1 MGDFI
6 PLTIPARLLAGRVMI
21 VLLLQ
26 ITLFIDPVSA
36 QDQTDVV
43 RGRWLMLHGPSN
55 TLYGHIAGQAVDMLE
70 KRSAEVSE
78 IRTVEKWKER
88 QLLIEK
94 VLMEITGPF
103 PEKTPLNA
111 KTVKTIDKGSYRIE
125 HVIYESQ
132 PGFYVTS
139 SLFIP
144 RGTKKNRNTPAIIYC
159 SGHSEEGYRSPVYL
173 HVILNLVSKGF
184 IVFAFD
190 PVGQG
195 ERLEYFDPETGKS
208 RAGGPTREH
217 SYPGA
222 QTLISGRSQALY
234 MIWDGIRAVDYLY
247 ERKEVDPERIGITG
261 RSGGGTQSAYIS
273 AFDNRI
279 LAAAPENYITN
290 YTRLLQSIGPQD
302 AEQNLSNLIAKG
314 LDHPDFLIVRAPKPA
329 LMITTSEDM
338 FSIQG
343 AMETEKEVS
352 EIYRALGHPGNFR
365 RTEDDAGHAS
375 TKKNREAMYAFFSKH
390 LNHPCDTS
398 DIVTTLPDPD
408 EMKVTPSG
416 QVSTSLASKTVFLL
430 NRELAVKEQVR
441 ADSLRKDHQAYT
453 KEAVSAARILS
464 GYREPDRP
472 EDPVLAG
479 RIIREGYTVERFF
492 VNGEGSYVIPYLL
505 FRPGNARNKYMIYLH
520 PGGKSVESDP
530 GGEIEKL
537 VKNGYVV
544 LAPDLPGTGEIKS
557 DVLKGDAYFDGI
569 SHNIWYASM
578 LTGRSITGI
587 LAGDV
592 ARLAELI
599 RTADSNADIGGFAR
613 GELSAIL
620 LHAAAFTKSF
630 ESVTLIEPLSSY
642 TSVVMNRY
650 YDHKYIPSSVPGA
663 LKAYDLPDLAAS
675 LAPAWLTI
683 TGIKDATGHD
693 SGREEISRVE
703 NIILKTYS
711 QKGVPERLRIIS
723 DGIPGEEIYRDPGRQ
738 LKQIIINELNRKE
751 DESD

>member
-1 MGDFI
+1 M
-6 PLTIPARLLAGRVMI
+6 AGRVI
-21 VLLLQ
+21 LILLLQ
-26 ITLFIDPVSA
+26 IALFIDPVSG

-43 RGRWLMLHGPSN
+43 RGKWLMFHGPAN
-55 TLYGHIAGQAVDMLE
+55 TLYGHIAGQAAALLE

-78 IRTVEKWKER
+78 IRTVEEWKER
-88 QLLIEK
+88 QQFIEK
-94 VLMEITGPF
+94 VLTDITGPF
-103 PEKTPLNA
+103 PEKKPLNS
-111 KTVKTIDKGSYRIE
+111 KTVKVIDKTSYRIE

-159 SGHSEEGYRSPVYL
+159 SGHSAEGYRSPVYL
-173 HVILNLVSKGF
+173 QVILNLVSKGF

-208 RAGGPTREH
+208 KVGGPTREH

-222 QTLISGRSQALY
+222 QALISGRSQALY
-234 MIWDGIRAVDYLY
+234 MIWDGIRAVDYLL
-247 ERKEVDPERIGITG
+247 ERKEVDPARIGITG
-261 RSGGGTQSAYIS
+261 RSGGGTQSAYI
-273 AFDNRI
+273 AAYDRRI

-314 LDHPDFLIVRAPKPA
+314 LDHPDFLMVRAPKPA

-343 AMETEKEVS
+343 AVETEKEVS
-352 EIYRALGHPGNFR
+352 EIYRAMGHSANFR

-375 TKKNREAMYAFFSKH
+375 TRKNREAMYAFFRKH
-390 LNHPCDTS
+390 LNNPGDTS
-398 DIVTTLPDPD
+398 DIETTLPDPD
-408 EMKVTPSG
+408 EMKVTTTG
-416 QVSTSLASKTVFLL
+416 QISTSLESKTVFLL
-430 NRELAVKEQVR
+430 NRDLSVKEQMR
-441 ADSLRKDHQAYT
+441 TDSLRKNYQEFT
-453 KEAVSAARILS
+453 PEAVSAARILS
-464 GYREPDRP
+464 GYREPARP
-472 EDPVLAG
+472 ENPVLTG
-479 RIIREGYTVERFF
+479 RIIREGYTVEKFF
-492 VNGEGSYVIPYLL
+492 VKGEGNYVIPYLL
-505 FRPGNARNKYMIYLH
+505 FRPDNAPGKYMIYLH
-520 PGGKSVESDP
+520 PEGKSVESHP
-530 GGEIEKL
+530 GGEIEKF

-544 LAPDLPGTGEIKS
+544 LAPDLPGSGEAKT

-592 ARLAELI
+592 TRLVNII
-599 RTADSNADIGGFAR
+599 RTEDSNAGIGGFAR
-613 GELSAIL
+613 GELSAVL

-630 ESVTLIEPLSSY
+630 ESVTLVEPLSSY
-642 TSVVMNRY
+642 TSIVMNRY
-650 YDHKYIPSSVPGA
+650 YDQKYIPSAVPGA

-683 TGIKDATGHD
+683 VGMKNAAGQDAGK
-693 SGREEISRVE
+693 EEISGIESIVR
-703 NIILKTYS
+703 KAYS
-711 QKGVPERLRIIS
+711 QKGMPERLRIIA
-723 DGIPGEEIYRDPGRQ
+723 DGTSGAEIYRDPF
-738 LKQIIINELNRKE
+738 LATKIE
-751 DESD
+751 